1 MTPLPLPE
9 VLGCYCDIGFT
20 PPIAAMQ
27 LRWPAQVGAVEQT
40 WRLPNG
46 GPLVACLPG
55 RFGVRILRQAEDA
68 YVVALLWDANC
79 HQWFSLRRAE
89 VLASVLAPLLASMDP
104 EIVGPVVDLRDGSER
119 AFVMPTYCPDCG
131 TGLAVPQIYP
141 LF

>member
-89 VLASVLAPLLASMDP
+89 VLASVLAPLLASMDTNL
-104 EIVGPVVDLRDGSER
+104 EAILD
-119 AFVMPTYCPDCG
+119 
-131 TGLAVPQIYP
+131 QP
-141 LF
+141 LLPPRTPISSAA

>member
-46 GPLVACLPG
+46 GPLVACLPH
-55 RFGVRILRQAEDA
+55 RFGVRIMRQAEDA
-68 YVVALLWDANC
+68 YIVALLWDAHC

-89 VLASVLAPLLASMDP
+89 VLASVLAPLLASMDTNL
-104 EIVGPVVDLRDGSER
+104 EAILD
-119 AFVMPTYCPDCG
+119 
-131 TGLAVPQIYP
+131 QP
-141 LF
+141 LLPPKTPISSAA